1 MDKSQQYTL
10 RRFTHL
16 TSLFPTSTSVRRPSV
31 FGRFDQP
38 VSSDNFPKQKHNP
51 SVTKPVYIME
61 KDGRTYF
68 SKSYTRFGIL
78 GTKVVFGQSND
89 PFTDDVA
96 FLVHDFSQ
104 GNEPLVVENAQPL
117 TWWGIRGLIILNNL
131 RSLVSPVF
139 AVLGFLGRVIGTRGF
154 EDLIVLYALGY
165 LFNYFL
171 GLNEVLTWIFGILF
185 GLNLFVNL
193 CNKLKWLRAI
203 AFFQYYI
210 LRRARRFEETVDR
223 PYNFYFSLSK
233 VPLQTPNK
241 VYSFPYQPSSSMDS
255 QLNVF
260 ALVEQLFHT
269 VDRHSYPYKATKEDY
284 VKALLDFKAG
294 YTYLGLSDWSSVSR
308 VFEQAI
314 QSRDSEL
321 FVDFLH
327 YLGITQDDENYHT
340 YLANLRRIAGYKKTD
355 D

>member
-1 MDKSQQYTL
+1 MDKSQYTL
-10 RRFTHL
+10 RRFQHL
-16 TSLFPTSTSVRRPSV
+16 TSLFPTSTTVRRPSI

-38 VSSDNFPKQKHNP
+38 VSSDAFPKQKHNP

-61 KDGRTYF
+61 HDGRTYF

-89 PFTDDVA
+89 PFATDVA
-96 FLVHDFSQ
+96 FLIHDFSQ

-131 RSLVSPVF
+131 RSLISPVF
-139 AVLGFLGRVIGTRGF
+139 AILGFLGRVIGTRGF
-154 EDLIVLYALGY
+154 EDALLIYAFGY
-165 LFNYFL
+165 LYNYFI
-171 GLNEVLTWIFGILF
+171 GLDSTTFLIFGILF
-185 GLNLFVNL
+185 GLNLFINL
-193 CNKLKWLRAI
+193 CNKLKWLKAL
-203 AFFQYYI
+203 AFFQYYV

-233 VPLQTPNK
+233 VPKQTINSVHP
-241 VYSFPYQPSSSMDS
+241 FPYTPFSSTDS

-269 VDRHSYPYKATKEDY
+269 VDRQSYPYKATKEDY
-284 VKALLDFKAG
+284 KKAFSNFEEG
-294 YTYLGLSDWSSVSR
+294 YTQLGLTNWFSVSSVL
-308 VFEQAI
+308 EQAI
-314 QSRDSEL
+314 HSRDSEL
-321 FVDFLH
+321 FVDFLQ
-327 YLGITQDDENYHT
+327 YLGVAQGDENYKD
-340 YLANLRRIAGYKKTD
+340 YLANLRRIAGYKRTD